1 MIGIIKIKHFDSG
14 SIKVQNFH
22 MLTVSEMVSLLDATY
37 VFALLYSLIKK
48 TFRGLYVIV
57 Q

>member
-1 MIGIIKIKHFDSG
+1 
-14 SIKVQNFH
+14 

-48 TFRGLYVIV
+48 TFRELYVIV